1 MYYPIAVVCILAA
14 VSSLSNLAA
23 AEQPALS
30 IQILTTFDYP
40 GVGNSTTGVEI
51 NERGTVVGFF
61 TDSSGK
67 VSGFLRYRDGS
78 FSAPIV
84 EPDDGNTT
92 FASGI
97 SNNQLET
104 VTGYFVGA
112 QDGLFLGYLLKS
124 QHNFTPFDLPG
135 ALSTLLQKNND
146 AGDFVGAFT
155 TSTHDFQAFVN
166 IGGNTEPINIPPA
179 STSFAEGMNQI
190 GDVVGFYADSGGIVR
205 AFFRSASGALKFPI
219 NFPGAVLTSVLED
232 VNDQGEM
239 VGRYTDGAGVI
250 HGAFF
255 KRPGVFAS
263 FDFPGASATSL
274 NGINNGG
281 FVTGRYTDVGGVRHG
296 FILRIAGASAP

>member
-1 MYYPIAVVCILAA
+1 MYYRIAVVCILAA
-14 VSSLSNLAA
+14 VSPFSDLAA
-23 AEQPALS
+23 AEQPAFS
-30 IQILTTFDYP
+30 VKIVATFDYP

-51 NERGTVVGFF
+51 NDDGTVAGFF
-61 TDSSGK
+61 TNSSGMT
-67 VSGFLRYRDGS
+67 SGFVRLRDGT

-92 FASGI
+92 LAFGI
-97 SNNQLET
+97 NNIGT
-104 VTGYFVGA
+104 VSGYFVGA
-112 QDGLFLGYLLKS
+112 GDGFFHGYLLAGG
-124 QHNFTPFDLPG
+124 NFTPFDVPG
-135 ALSTLLQKNND
+135 ALSTMVGKNND

-155 TSTHDFQAFVN
+155 TSTHDFQAYVN
-166 IGGNTEPINIPPA
+166 VGGNTDPINIPPA
-179 STSFAEGMNQI
+179 LTSFAEGMNQT
-190 GDVVGFYADSGGIVR
+190 GDVVGFYADSGGIVH
-205 AFFRSASGALKFPI
+205 AFFRSASGVLKFPI

-274 NGINNGG
+274 NGINNAG
-281 FVTGRYTDVGGVRHG
+281 FVTGRYTDDAGVRHG